1 MKGPAT
7 SIIDLLRHI
16 SILGLAS
23 VLSGVLVGGVGGR
36 IVMTISAA
44 AAQPEAI
51 GRITEN
57 GNRIGEFTIGGTLGL
72 IVFVGVLGGVVAS
85 ITVVASEPLA
95 RRVGVLGSPI
105 IGAAVLATVGSG
117 TFESLDFRI
126 LEPRFLNV
134 AMFLGL
140 ALLFGVVVAVAVR
153 LLDRRLPEPSERT
166 LPLYLTVVA
175 LGSLALVTNVLFF
188 TSRDFCGCQ
197 PWTVMGLLLVLTTG
211 AAVRWHLLSMMEAPR
226 WQRMLVEM
234 VGIASLLVILIL
246 GLDRVV
252 EDIGRI
258 L

>member
-7 SIIDLLRHI
+7 SMTDLLRHI

-23 VLSGVLVGGVGGR
+23 LISGVLVGGVGGR
-36 IVMTISAA
+36 VVMAISAA

-57 GNRIGEFTIGGTLGL
+57 GNRIGEFTLGGTLGL
-72 IVFVGVLGGVVAS
+72 IVFVGLLGGMAAS
-85 ITVVASEPLA
+85 ITVVASEPFVQRA
-95 RRVGVLGSPI
+95 GFLGGPI

-117 TFESLDFRI
+117 TFDSFDFRI
-126 LEPRFLNV
+126 LEPASLNV

-140 ALLFGVVVAVAVR
+140 LVMFGVMIVVAAR
-153 LLDRRLPEPSERT
+153 LIDRWMPTASPRSMPV
-166 LPLYLTVVA
+166 YLTIVA
-175 LGSLALVTNVLFF
+175 LGSLPLLTNILFF
-188 TSRDFCGCQ
+188 TSRDFCGCE
-197 PWTVMGLLLVLTTG
+197 PWTVMGLLLLVTVG
-211 AAVRWHLLSMMEAPR
+211 AAVGWHLLSMMDCPK

-234 VGIASLLVILIL
+234 VGSATLLAILIL
-246 GLDRVV
+246 GLTRVL